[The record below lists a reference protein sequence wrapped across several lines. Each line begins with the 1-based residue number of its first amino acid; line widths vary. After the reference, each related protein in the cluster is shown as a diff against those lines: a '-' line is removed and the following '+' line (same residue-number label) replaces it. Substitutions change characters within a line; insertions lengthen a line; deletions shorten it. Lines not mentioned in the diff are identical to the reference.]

1 MKRARWLKIGV
12 HKKFSNFGSQGRRRE
27 RAEAKGRGREGER
40 ERKRIDGA
48 MEGRARSYVGSTP
61 RLRATRIHEWDET
74 RSNNLIYEYFAATRI
89 VRASFEYSGIVL
101 LVAYGNIRA
110 RPQYLNNARK
120 LLLLVPYFSILPL
133 RRRRFRAKGES
144 TGWICSEEKFVW
156 RWVWKGQF
164 LGQGLIIRECEV
176 LYNWSREIVYRI
188 KKGKRRK
195 KGLDMNFK
203 IHVST
208 HIS

>member
-27 RAEAKGRGREGER
+27 RAEAKGRGREEER

-120 LLLLVPYFSILPL
+120 LLLLVPYFCYSTAAAKTVSSEGGINRMDLLGGKICMEMGMERPISGP
-133 RRRRFRAKGES
+133 RAYDS
-144 TGWICSEEKFVW
+144 
-156 RWVWKGQF
+156 
-164 LGQGLIIRECEV
+164 
-176 LYNWSREIVYRI
+176 
-188 KKGKRRK
+188 
-195 KGLDMNFK
+195 
-203 IHVST
+203 
-208 HIS
+208 

>member
-1 MKRARWLKIGV
+1 
-12 HKKFSNFGSQGRRRE
+12 
-27 RAEAKGRGREGER
+27 
-40 ERKRIDGA
+40 

-110 RPQYLNNARK
+110 RPQYLNNARN
-120 LLLLVPYFSILPL
+120 LPLLVPYFSYSTAA
-133 RRRRFRAKGES
+133 AKTVSNGRGRKS

-156 RWVWKGQF
+156 RWAWKGQF
-164 LGQGLIIRECEV
+164 LGQGVTIRECEV
-176 LYNWSREIVYRI
+176 PYNWSRRYSMRNCISV
-188 KKGKRRK
+188 KRKRK
-195 KGLDMNFK
+195 KDS
-203 IHVST
+203 I
-208 HIS
+208 